1 MKIFLDPGHNHC
13 GADTGAVGFGLKEQ
27 DITYLIAARTKEKL
41 EAAGLT
47 VQMSRNRL
55 TDNVGSGTLRSS
67 LSARTQAAN
76 RWGADLFVSI
86 HCNAGGGHGTETYCC
101 QGGIS
106 SGFKLAKKVQACL
119 VERVRLADRGVK
131 VNPGLA
137 VLRNSQ
143 MPAALI
149 EAGFIDNAGDAA
161 VLGSE
166 AGQEK
171 FAEAITQGICD
182 YLLIDYIKEDL
193 TMSQYEELK
202 NALTDLTETVK
213 ILAVELENMKHPMIW
228 NYIDENM
235 PEWAR
240 PTIRRLADEGVL
252 KGSETGELELTEE
265 LLRALVLT
273 ERMLETM
280 K

>member
-1 MKIFLDPGHNHC
+1 MKIYLDPGHNHS
-13 GADTGAVGFGLKEQ
+13 GADTGACGNGLKEQ
-27 DITYLIAARTKEKL
+27 DITWLIAARTRDTL
-41 EAAGLT
+41 ETAGLMG
-47 VQMSRNRL
+47 QMSRNRI
-55 TDNVGSGTLRSS
+55 TDNAGSGTVRSS

-86 HCNAGGGHGTETYCC
+86 HCNAGGGHGTETYCF

-106 SGFKLAKKVQACL
+106 YVFKLEKKVQECL
-119 VERVRLADRGVK
+119 VERVILADRCVK

-149 EAGFIDNAGDAA
+149 EAGFIDNPQDAA

-166 AGQEK
+166 TGQEK
-171 FAEAITQGICD
+171 FAEAITQGICG

-193 TMSQYEELK
+193 SMTQYEELK
-202 NALTDLTETVK
+202 NALADLTETVK

-240 PTIRRLADEGVL
+240 PTIQKLADKGLL
-252 KGSETGELELTEE
+252 KGGENGLNLTEE
-265 LLRALVLT
+265 LMRLLVINDRAGVYD
-273 ERMLETM
+273 
-280 K
+280 

>member
-1 MKIFLDPGHNHC
+1 MKIYLDPGHNHS
-13 GADTGAVGFGLKEQ
+13 GADTGACGNGLKEQ
-27 DITYLIAARTKEKL
+27 DITWLIAARTRDKL
-41 EAAGLT
+41 ETAGLM
-47 VQMSRNRL
+47 VQMSRNSI
-55 TDNVGSGTLRSS
+55 TDNVGSGTVRSS

-86 HCNAGGGHGTETYCC
+86 HCNAGGGHGTETYCF

-119 VERVRLADRGVK
+119 VETAGLTNRGVK
-131 VNPGLA
+131 INPSLA
-137 VLRNSQ
+137 VLRGSD
-143 MPAALI
+143 MPAVLI
-149 EAGFIDNAGDAA
+149 ETGFIDNPQDAA

-166 AGQEK
+166 TGQEK
-171 FAEAITQGICD
+171 FAEAITQGICG

-193 TMSQYEELK
+193 SMTQYEELK

-240 PTIRRLADEGVL
+240 PTIQKLADKGLL
-252 KGSETGELELTEE
+252 KGGENGLNLTEE
-265 LLRALVLT
+265 LMRLLVINDRAGLYG
-273 ERMLETM
+273 E
-280 K
+280 

>member
-149 EAGFIDNAGDAA
+149 EAGFIDNPQDAA
-161 VLGSE
+161 VLGDS
-166 AGQEK
+166 AGRDRI
-171 FAEAITQGICD
+171 AEAICRGICG
-182 YLLIDYIKEDL
+182 YLKLDTERGEL
-193 TMSQYEELK
+193 NMTQYEELK
-202 NALTDLTETVK
+202 AKTGALTETAEA
-213 ILAVELENMKHPMIW
+213 LQAELERLRHPTVY

-235 PEWAR
+235 PAWAR

>member
-1 MKIFLDPGHNHC
+1 MKIYLDPGHNHS
-13 GADTGAVGFGLKEQ
+13 GADTGACGNGLKEQ
-27 DITYLIAARTKEKL
+27 DITWLIAARTRDKL
-41 EAAGLT
+41 ETAGLM
-47 VQMSRNRL
+47 VQMSRNSI

-149 EAGFIDNAGDAA
+149 EAGFIDNPQDAA
-161 VLGSE
+161 VLGDS
-166 AGQEK
+166 AGRDRI
-171 FAEAITQGICD
+171 AEAICRGICG
-182 YLLIDYIKEDL
+182 YLKLDTERGEL
-193 TMSQYEELK
+193 NMTQYEELK
-202 NALTDLTETVK
+202 NALADLTETVK

-228 NYIDENM
+228 NYIDDNM

-240 PTIRRLADEGVL
+240 PTIQKLADRGIL
-252 KGSETGELELTEE
+252 KGDGNGLNLTEE
-265 LLRALVLT
+265 LMRLLVINDRAGIYG
-273 ERMLETM
+273 E
-280 K
+280 